1 VCGSSA
7 YREVPG
13 GGGTRV
19 PLSSRA
25 EQASTPISGCQ
36 PPAGEPKPGGST
48 RPFLTTFRED
58 RTSGS
63 TDAAADFLVQLER
76 WAGADASVS
85 GADLRAQL
93 IEWLR
98 AAQAAQPTMALVHQ
112 LAARAFAV
120 VESGVSRGDRPVDL
134 RRALQESC
142 EAEQRDLE
150 TGRAAVCRR
159 ALDLLPPRRA
169 WIATLSA
176 SSVVH
181 DAILAAQAAG
191 REPHVLVAE
200 SRPLLEGRRMA
211 ASLAERGVPVWL
223 VVDAALPL
231 VLSQAQQLWLGA
243 DAVTDLG
250 VLNKIGSY
258 AAALAAREHSV
269 PAYALAGRR
278 KFLPAA
284 TAALKILERRP
295 DEVWDAAPKGVRP
308 RNVYFELVPM
318 GLLRGVV
325 VEDAVLPPGE
335 AAQLARERPLPDLL
349 AGG

>member
-1 VCGSSA
+1 VGA
-7 YREVPG
+7 FE
-13 GGGTRV
+13 
-19 PLSSRA
+19 
-25 EQASTPISGCQ
+25 
-36 PPAGEPKPGGST
+36 
-48 RPFLTTFRED
+48 ED

-63 TDAAADFLVQLER
+63 SDVAADFLLQLRR
-76 WAGADASVS
+76 WAGADASAS
-85 GADLRAQL
+85 GADLRTRL

-112 LAARAFAV
+112 LAARALAV
-120 VESGVSRGDRPVDL
+120 VETGVSRGDRPVEL
-134 RRALQESC
+134 RRALEETS

-150 TGRAAVCRR
+150 ATRVAVSRQ
-159 ALDLLPPRRA
+159 AVELLPPRRA
-169 WIATLSA
+169 WIATLS
-176 SSVVH
+176 SSAAVH

-191 REPHVLVAE
+191 REPHVLIAE

-211 ASLAERGVPVWL
+211 ASLAERDVPVWL

-231 VLSQAQQLWLGA
+231 VLSQAQQLWIGA

-269 PAYALAGRR
+269 PAYALASRR
-278 KFLPAA
+278 KFLPAGSS
-284 TAALKILERRP
+284 ALKIVEKHSE
-295 DEVWDAAPKGVRP
+295 EVWESAPRGVRP

-318 GLLRGVV
+318 ALLRGVV

-335 AAQLARERPLPDLL
+335 ASQLARERPLPELL